1 MKKIININLSGRVI
15 PIEDTAYEKL
25 QAYIES
31 LRRYFANEEGRDEI
45 INDIESRI
53 AELMD
58 EKIKRGAAAV
68 TEDDVNE
75 IIASM
80 GTVEDFAASDKEEDA
95 STAPQANTQSSGTYT
110 KSKRL
115 FRNSQD
121 KILGGVCSGI
131 ASYLNLDPTV
141 VRILFAII
149 TFGGFGL
156 GLLVYIL
163 LWIILP
169 PNDNLVYTGKRLYRN
184 PDNRIIGG
192 VAGGLAAYFN
202 KSANLIRL
210 IFVAPILIRLFIS
223 IVEAIFNHGYW
234 VQSHHYFVNF
244 GFGSLS
250 GIFIL
255 TYIILWIAMPEA
267 LSEYQKM
274 EMHGETVDINR
285 IRQNVKEGMEN
296 MKSKMQDW
304 GQEVKET
311 AQSMGTRSQEFA
323 AKGKSMA
330 KEFNEA
336 ARRHTGG
343 IAHVF
348 GVLFKAFFLFIAGSI
363 AFGLFVALIGLIFG
377 GFAWWPFNHFL
388 WTSQWQETLAWSSLI
403 LFLGVP
409 FVAFLVWLIRRL
421 MRVRSK
427 NNYLGWTFGGLWAI
441 GWVAL
446 ILFAISITQDFRYY
460 ENVSAQVTVSPEMKD
475 KMIVE
480 ISQPKLNYR
489 GSFGWM
495 HMNEDGWKITDD
507 TFRFSAVKFNV
518 SLSPDAQYHVA
529 IQKNSFGRTAEEA
542 MNRAGEIAFKA
553 SSKDSII
560 DLENSVA
567 ITSIS
572 KYRGQNVEMNIQV
585 PPGKKIRFDESV
597 EKMHTMNV
605 RIKRGHFRER
615 VNDVEIT
622 IHDYRDYK
630 PNTDYI
636 MGADGI
642 LRYADASLYKTNE
655 NIKAENPDSTELQEQ
670 INEEKKNLQD
680 AEKKI
685 KDLEQKQKD
694 AQKKSTTLVRDTR
707 RQQGWASAPV
717 PEFSV
722 LQYL

>member
-1 MKKIININLSGRVI
+1 MKKIININLSGRVV

-58 EKIKRGAAAV
+58 EKIKRGAAAI
-68 TEDDVNE
+68 TEEDIQS
-75 IIASM
+75 IISSM
-80 GTVEDFAASDKEEDA
+80 GTAEDFAASDKEDA
-95 STAPQANTQSSGTYT
+95 GTAPQQDQPQSGSTYT

-115 FRNSQD
+115 YRNSQD
-121 KILGGVCSGI
+121 KIIGGVCSGI

-169 PNDNLVYTGKRLYRN
+169 PSDKLEYTGKRLYRN
-184 PDNRIIGG
+184 PDNKIIGG

-202 KSANLIRL
+202 KSANLIRV
-210 IFVAPILIRLFIS
+210 IFAAPILIRVFIG
-223 IVEAIFNHGYW
+223 IIETILNQGYW
-234 VQSHHYFVNF
+234 GHEHHYFVNF

-267 LSEYQKM
+267 QSDYQKM

-296 MKSKMQDW
+296 MKTRMKDW
-304 GQEVKET
+304 GQEVKES
-311 AQSMGTRSQEFA
+311 AQNLGEKSKEFA
-323 AKGKSMA
+323 AKGKTFA
-330 KEFNEA
+330 KEVNEA

-343 IAHVF
+343 IGHVF

-377 GFAWWPFNHFL
+377 GFAWWPFNNYL

-409 FVAFLVWLIRRL
+409 FIAFLVWMIRRL
-421 MRVRSK
+421 MRVRSR
-427 NNYLGWTFGGLWAI
+427 NNYLGWTFGGLWTI
-441 GWVAL
+441 GWVAV
-446 ILFAISITQDFRYY
+446 ILFAVSMVRDFRYY
-460 ENVSAQVTVSPEMKD
+460 ENVTTPVIISSALKD

-480 ISQPKLNYR
+480 ITQPKLNYR

-495 HMNEDGWKITDD
+495 HINEDGWKITDD

-518 SLSPDAQYHVA
+518 TMSPDAQYHMD
-529 IQKNSFGRTAEEA
+529 IQKNSFGKTQDEA
-542 MNRAGEIAFKA
+542 LARAGAIGFGVT
-553 SSKDSII
+553 SKDSIV
-560 DLENSVA
+560 DLENSLV
-567 ITSIS
+567 ITRNN
-572 KYRGQNVEMNIQV
+572 KFRGQNVELNIQV

-597 EKMHTMNV
+597 EKMHSMNV
-605 RIKRGHFRER
+605 RIKRGHFRDR
-615 VNDVEIT
+615 VTDVEIS
-622 IHDYRDYK
+622 IHDYGDYR

-636 MGADGI
+636 MGADGM
-642 LRYADASLYKTNE
+642 LRYADSSLNKSNTNVQTG
-655 NIKAENPDSTELQEQ
+655 NFDSSGVQDQ
-670 INEEKKNLQD
+670 INEEKKNMQD

-685 KDLEQKQKD
+685 KELEQKQKE
-694 AQKKSTTLVRDTR
+694 ALKKSTTRVQEIRK
-707 RQQGWASAPV
+707 QGWAAAPV
-717 PEFSV
+717 PEFSL